1 MICKESGQFCQF
13 KDKYWSYTDP
23 LEDLNVM
30 HEIEKMLLL
39 PGIPATLWERYDNLL
54 FIICGGFAHVHATAS
69 QRAEAFL
76 KAIGKW

>member
-1 MICKESGQFCQF
+1 
-13 KDKYWSYTDP
+13 
-23 LEDLNVM
+23 M